1 MTDDDKP
8 VEVEPLADE
17 KIFAALGK
25 DVRLIIAEQRDG
37 TLRAYYP
44 AFGAGQGGQS
54 YGKYATVSLI
64 SPAAAA
70 VPPAVQTCL
79 NNGWSCNLQ
88 GNGSWVCTRM
98 VAGRRYQKTVW
109 P

>member
-17 KIFAALGK
+17 KIFAALGN

-44 AFGAGQGGQS
+44 AFSSSDS
-54 YGKYATVSLI
+54 YSKYAGI
-64 SPAAAA
+64 SIVAPAAAS
-70 VPPAVQTCL
+70 VPPNVQTCI
-79 NNGWSCNLQ
+79 NNGWSCVQ
-88 GNGSWVCTRM
+88 QANGSWICKRLVG
-98 VAGRRYQKTVW
+98 GRWYQKTIW